1 MKTDMK
7 HINTLA
13 AAVFLAAALSS
24 CAKMRVETEDVRPA
38 GTPIRMAVSSEGAQT
53 KALFDADSFSAE
65 GNVLQIWDVYF
76 NSVVAPQAYIEG
88 TNVVSTGTGAVW
100 PFKEGDAVSSPD
112 KHYYWTKTGTHRFYG
127 VLVKD
132 NSGSAPLT
140 PTTGWG
146 FDAAHKVYSVPTTTL
161 TLTSP
166 QFDFVYSNVIERN
179 LDNGA
184 RTTAVPLKFNHLFS
198 AFGFTFEN
206 DSPSSFNIKSVSL
219 KVGNKAAATID
230 YSNVWDKNFAPAD
243 ADNWNPVVTYSDLA
257 MSPDAG
263 ISGKT
268 REIQAGTCYD
278 MFQGG
283 ELTDMSNYDKYT
295 LIWPQDLTGKTL
307 EMSYLVSGKRYQE
320 VDVIV
325 DKYTY
330 NATGGTYYVEFT
342 NNLKDVTASGDK
354 SFDYNKE
361 GSHYVYVGRGKGSYA
376 VKRVSTNKYYPK
388 YYNKTSITDKESQL
402 VDYTEEKTVTKNL
415 KDLTPGGTWLAGN
428 RYLYK
433 LVFSDNEVNLVVS
446 VMKWEDGHGGNV
458 TFQ

>member
-1 MKTDMK
+1 MK
-7 HINTLA
+7 HIHTLA
-13 AAVFLAAALSS
+13 AAVFMAAALSS

-53 KALFDADSFSAE
+53 KALFGASSFSAE

-88 TNVVSTGTGAVW
+88 TNVVSTGTTGAVW
-100 PFKEGDAVSSPD
+100 PFKEGDAV

-184 RTTAVPLKFNHLFS
+184 PTTAVPLKFNHLFS

-206 DSPSSFNIKSVSL
+206 DSPSSFNIKSATL
-219 KVGNKAAATID
+219 KVDDKAAAKID
-230 YSNVWDKNFAPAD
+230 YSNVWDKGFAPAD
-243 ADNWNPVVTYSDLA
+243 ADNWNPAVTYTGLT
-257 MSPDAG
+257 MSSQTG
-263 ISGKT
+263 ISGKNVD
-268 REIQAGTCYD
+268 IQAGTCYD

-283 ELTDMSNYDKYT
+283 KITDMTKYDKYT

-307 EMSYLVSGKRYQE
+307 EINYAMTVTRPVTKYEYVSWGSGGWD
-320 VDVIV
+320 VDFEFV
-325 DKYTY
+325 DANKGAYNQKGLLTKYY
-330 NATGGTYYVEFT
+330 E
-342 NNLKDVTASGDK
+342 
-354 SFDYNKE
+354 
-361 GSHYVYVGRGKGSYA
+361 YVGEGKGSYNVISA
-376 VKRVSTNKYYPK
+376 TASTRGKYRQVETSEIVTENKTLTIDLAKKTKGGKWIAGNKYL
-388 YYNKTSITDKESQL
+388 YNL
-402 VDYTEEKTVTKNL
+402 LYTNSELEMKVTVMQW
-415 KDLTPGGTWLAGN
+415 DG
-428 RYLYK
+428 
-433 LVFSDNEVNLVVS
+433 
-446 VMKWEDGHGGNV
+446 GHGGTAEFN
-458 TFQ
+458 

>member
-1 MKTDMK
+1 MK
-7 HINTLA
+7 HINSLA

-24 CAKMRVETEDVRPA
+24 CAKMRVETEEIRPA
-38 GTPIRMAVSSEGAQT
+38 GTPIRMAVSSEGTQT

-100 PFKEGDAVSSPD
+100 PFKEGDAV

-198 AFGFTFEN
+198 AFGFTFKN

-230 YSNVWDKNFAPAD
+230 YSNVWEKIFAPAD
-243 ADNWNPVVTYSDLA
+243 AENWNPAVTYSDLA

-268 REIQAGTCYD
+268 GEIQAGTCYD

-307 EMSYLVSGKRYQE
+307 VINYDMTVTRPYTKYEYVSWGYGGWD
-320 VDVIV
+320 VDFEHVGAT
-325 DKYTY
+325 KGAY
-330 NATGGTYYVEFT
+330 NKKTEGRTTYYE
-342 NNLKDVTASGDK
+342 
-354 SFDYNKE
+354 
-361 GSHYVYVGRGKGSYA
+361 YVGEGKGSYN
-376 VKRVSTNKYYPK
+376 VKSATPSTRGKYKQVEASETVTENKTLTIDLAKKTKGGKWIAGNKYL
-388 YYNKTSITDKESQL
+388 YNL
-402 VDYTEEKTVTKNL
+402 LYTNSELEMKVTVMQW
-415 KDLTPGGTWLAGN
+415 DG
-428 RYLYK
+428 
-433 LVFSDNEVNLVVS
+433 
-446 VMKWEDGHGGNV
+446 GHGGTAEFN
-458 TFQ
+458 

>member
-100 PFKEGDAVSSPD
+100 PFKEGDAV

-140 PTTGWG
+140 PTTDWG

-184 RTTAVPLKFNHLFS
+184 PTTAVPLKFNHLFS

-206 DSPSSFNIKSVSL
+206 DSPSSFNIKSATL
-219 KVGNKAAATID
+219 KVDDQAAATID
-230 YSNVWDKNFAPAD
+230 YSNVWDKGFAPAD
-243 ADNWNPVVTYSDLA
+243 ADNWNPEVTYTGLT
-257 MSPDAG
+257 MSSTTG

-268 REIQAGTCYD
+268 GAIQPATCYD

-283 ELTDMSNYDKYT
+283 LIDKDNMANYDKYT

-307 EMSYLVSGKRYQE
+307 VMSYLVSGKRYQE
-320 VDVIV
+320 VDVTV
-325 DKYTY
+325 NKYTY
-330 NATGGTYYVEFT
+330 TTSSGNGNYDVSFT
-342 NNLKDVTASGDK
+342 NNLNYVTSTGDK
-354 SFDYNKE
+354 SFDYNYE
-361 GSHYVYVGRGKGSYA
+361 NGYYVYVGRGKGNFA
-376 VKRVSTNKYYPK
+376 VRSAY
-388 YYNKTSITDKESQL
+388 KTSWGNYTRSTITDKESQL

>member
-7 HINTLA
+7 HIYSLA

-24 CAKMRVETEDVRPA
+24 CAKMRVETEDIRPA

-53 KALFDADSFSAE
+53 KALFDAASFSAK

-88 TNVVSTGTGAVW
+88 ANVVSTGTTGAVW
-100 PFKEGDAVSSPD
+100 PFKEGDAV

-132 NSGSAPLT
+132 NSSSEPLT

-146 FDAAHKVYSVPTTTL
+146 VDAAHKVGFDAEHKVYSVPTTTL

-184 RTTAVPLKFNHLFS
+184 LTTAVPLKFNHLFS

-206 DSPSSFNIKSVSL
+206 DSPSSFNIKSATL
-219 KVGNKAAATID
+219 KVDDQAAATID
-230 YSNVWDKNFAPAD
+230 YSNVWDNGFAPAD
-243 ADNWNPVVTYSDLA
+243 ADNWNPEVTYTGLT
-257 MSPDAG
+257 MSSTTG

-268 REIQAGTCYD
+268 GDIQAGTCYD

-283 ELTDMSNYDKYT
+283 LLDKNNMANYDKYT
-295 LIWPQDLTGKTL
+295 LIWPQDLTGKAL
-307 EMSYLVSGKRYQE
+307 EINYDMTVTRP
-320 VDVIV
+320 
-325 DKYTY
+325 YT
-330 NATGGTYYVEFT
+330 
-342 NNLKDVTASGDK
+342 K
-354 SFDYNKE
+354 
-361 GSHYVYVGRGKGSYA
+361 YVYVSSGYGGWDVDFDYVGNNMGSYVKRNWYSYEYVGEGKGSYN
-376 VKRVSTNKYYPK
+376 VKSATASIRGRYQQVEASETVTENKTLTIDLAKKTKGGKWIAGNKYL
-388 YYNKTSITDKESQL
+388 YNL
-402 VDYTEEKTVTKNL
+402 LYTNSELEMKVTVMQW
-415 KDLTPGGTWLAGN
+415 DG
-428 RYLYK
+428 
-433 LVFSDNEVNLVVS
+433 
-446 VMKWEDGHGGNV
+446 GHGGTAEFN
-458 TFQ
+458 

>member
-1 MKTDMK
+1 MK
-7 HINTLA
+7 HIHTLA
-13 AAVFLAAALSS
+13 AAVFMAAALSS

-53 KALFDADSFSAE
+53 KALFDASSFSAK

-88 TNVVSTGTGAVW
+88 TNVVSTGPTGAVW
-100 PFKEGDAVSSPD
+100 PFKEGDAVTSPD

-146 FDAAHKVYSVPTTTL
+146 FDETHKVYSVPTTTL

-184 RTTAVPLKFNHLFS
+184 PTTAVPLKFNHLFS

-206 DSPSSFNIKSVSL
+206 DSPSSFNIKSATL
-219 KVGNKAAATID
+219 KVDDQAAATID
-230 YSNVWDKNFAPAD
+230 YSNVWDKGFAPAD
-243 ADNWNPVVTYSDLA
+243 ADNWNPAVTYTGLT
-257 MSPDAG
+257 MSSQTG

-268 REIQAGTCYD
+268 VEIPPATCYD

-283 ELTDMSNYDKYT
+283 KITDMTKYDKYT

-307 EMSYLVSGKRYQE
+307 EINYDM
-320 VDVIV
+320 
-325 DKYTY
+325 T
-330 NATGGTYYVEFT
+330 
-342 NNLKDVTASGDK
+342 VTRPCFK
-354 SFDYNKE
+354 
-361 GSHYVYVGRGKGSYA
+361 YVYVGPYSGNYRVTFRSSTQGDYKEASTGGYEYVGEGNGGTHVVSNATKVSYSSYFGMYNLVESETVTENKTLTIDLAKKTKGGKWIAG
-376 VKRVSTNKYYPK
+376 NKYL
-388 YYNKTSITDKESQL
+388 YNL
-402 VDYTEEKTVTKNL
+402 LYTNSELEMKVTVMQW
-415 KDLTPGGTWLAGN
+415 DG
-428 RYLYK
+428 
-433 LVFSDNEVNLVVS
+433 
-446 VMKWEDGHGGNV
+446 GHGGTAEFN
-458 TFQ
+458 

>member
-7 HINTLA
+7 HIHTLA
-13 AAVFLAAALSS
+13 AAVFMAAALSS

-53 KALFDADSFSAE
+53 KALFDAYSFSAE

-88 TNVVSTGTGAVW
+88 TNVVSTGPTGAVW
-100 PFKEGDAVSSPD
+100 PFKEGDAVTSPD

-184 RTTAVPLKFNHLFS
+184 PTTAVPLKFNHLFS

-206 DSPSSFNIKSVSL
+206 DSPSSFNIKSATL
-219 KVGNKAAATID
+219 KVDDRAAAKID
-230 YSNVWDKNFAPAD
+230 YSNVWDKGFAPAD
-243 ADNWNPVVTYSDLA
+243 ADNWNPAVTYTGLT
-257 MSPDAG
+257 MSSQTG

-268 REIQAGTCYD
+268 VEIPPATCYD

-283 ELTDMSNYDKYT
+283 KITDMTKYDKYT

-307 EMSYLVSGKRYQE
+307 EINYAMTVTKPVTKYEYVSRGYGGWD
-320 VDVIV
+320 VDFEPVGENKGAYRV
-325 DKYTY
+325 VRR
-330 NATGGTYYVEFT
+330 TYYE
-342 NNLKDVTASGDK
+342 
-354 SFDYNKE
+354 
-361 GSHYVYVGRGKGSYA
+361 YVGEGKGSYN
-376 VKRVSTNKYYPK
+376 VKSATPKNDGKYKQVETSEIVTENKTLTIDLAKKTKGGKWIAGNKYL
-388 YYNKTSITDKESQL
+388 YNL
-402 VDYTEEKTVTKNL
+402 LYTNSELEMKVTVMQW
-415 KDLTPGGTWLAGN
+415 DG
-428 RYLYK
+428 
-433 LVFSDNEVNLVVS
+433 
-446 VMKWEDGHGGNV
+446 GHGGTAEFN
-458 TFQ
+458 

>member
-7 HINTLA
+7 HINSLA

-24 CAKMRVETEDVRPA
+24 CAKMRVETEEIRPA
-38 GTPIRMAVSSEGAQT
+38 GTPIRMAVSSEGTQT
-53 KALFDADSFSAE
+53 KALFDAKSFAAE

-88 TNVVSTGTGAVW
+88 TNVVSTGTTGAVW
-100 PFKEGDAVSSPD
+100 PFKEGDAV

-132 NSGSAPLT
+132 NSGSSPLT

-184 RTTAVPLKFNHLFS
+184 PTTAVPLKFNHLFS
-198 AFGFTFEN
+198 AFGFTFKN

-230 YSNVWDKNFAPAD
+230 YSNVWDKGFAPAD
-243 ADNWNPVVTYSDLA
+243 ADNWTPAVTYSDLA
-257 MSPDAG
+257 MSPEAG

-268 REIQAGTCYD
+268 GEIQAGTCYD

-307 EMSYLVSGKRYQE
+307 
-320 VDVIV
+320 VINY
-325 DKYTY
+325 DMT
-330 NATGGTYYVEFT
+330 
-342 NNLKDVTASGDK
+342 VTRPCFK
-354 SFDYNKE
+354 
-361 GSHYVYVGRGKGSYA
+361 YVYVGPYNGNYRVTFRSSTQGDYRAANTGGYEYVGEGNGGTHVVSNATKVTYGSNYGSYNLVESETVTENKTLTIDLA
-376 VKRVSTNKYYPK
+376 KKTKGGKWIAGNKYL
-388 YYNKTSITDKESQL
+388 YNL
-402 VDYTEEKTVTKNL
+402 LYTNSELEMKVTVMQW
-415 KDLTPGGTWLAGN
+415 DG
-428 RYLYK
+428 
-433 LVFSDNEVNLVVS
+433 
-446 VMKWEDGHGGNV
+446 GHGGTAEFN
-458 TFQ
+458 

>member
-1 MKTDMK
+1 MK
-7 HINTLA
+7 HIHTLA

-24 CAKMRVETEDVRPA
+24 CAKMRVETEDVRPS
-38 GTPIRMAVSSEGAQT
+38 GIPIRMAVSSEGAQT
-53 KALFDADSFSAE
+53 KALFDASSFSAE

-88 TNVVSTGTGAVW
+88 TNVVSTGPTGAVW
-100 PFKEGDAVSSPD
+100 PFKEGDAV

-140 PTTGWG
+140 PTNGWG
-146 FDAAHKVYSVPTTTL
+146 FDETHKVYSVPTTTL

-184 RTTAVPLKFNHLFS
+184 PTTAVPLKFNHLFS

-206 DSPSSFNIKSVSL
+206 DSPSSFNIKSATL
-219 KVGNKAAATID
+219 KVDDKAAAKID
-230 YSNVWDKNFAPAD
+230 YSNVWDKGFAPAD
-243 ADNWNPVVTYSDLA
+243 ADNWNPAVTYTGLT
-257 MSPDAG
+257 MSSQTG

-268 REIQAGTCYD
+268 VEIPPATCYD

-283 ELTDMSNYDKYT
+283 KITDMTKYDKYT

-307 EMSYLVSGKRYQE
+307 EMAYLVSGKRYQE
-320 VDVIV
+320 VDVTV
-325 DKYTY
+325 NKYTY
-330 NATGGTYYVEFT
+330 TTSSGNGNYDVSFT
-342 NNLKDVTASGDK
+342 DNLNNVMSSGDK

-361 GSHYVYVGRGKGSYA
+361 NGHYVYVGRGKGNYA
-376 VKRVSTNKYYPK
+376 VKSADKRYLGNYTRST
-388 YYNKTSITDKESQL
+388 ITDKESQL

>member
-7 HINTLA
+7 HINSLA

-24 CAKMRVETEDVRPA
+24 CAKMRVETEEIRPA
-38 GTPIRMAVSSEGAQT
+38 GTPIRMAVSSEGTQT
-53 KALFDADSFSAE
+53 KALFDAASFAAE

-100 PFKEGDAVSSPD
+100 PFKEGDAVSFPD

-146 FDAAHKVYSVPTTTL
+146 FDKAHKVYTVPTTTL

-184 RTTAVPLKFNHLFS
+184 PTTAVPLKFNHLFS
-198 AFGFTFEN
+198 AFGFTFKN
-206 DSPSSFNIKSVSL
+206 DSPSNFNIKSVSL
-219 KVGNKAAATID
+219 RVDNKAAATID
-230 YSNVWDKNFAPAD
+230 YSNVWEKNFAPAD

-257 MSPDAG
+257 MSPATG

-268 REIQAGTCYD
+268 GDIQAGTCYD

-283 ELTDMSNYDKYT
+283 LLTDMSNYDKYT

-307 EMSYLVSGKRYQE
+307 EINYDMTVTRP
-320 VDVIV
+320 
-325 DKYTY
+325 YT
-330 NATGGTYYVEFT
+330 
-342 NNLKDVTASGDK
+342 K
-354 SFDYNKE
+354 
-361 GSHYVYVGRGKGSYA
+361 YVYVSSGYGGWDVDFDHVGPNMGSYARRNLYSYEYVGEGKGSYN
-376 VKRVSTNKYYPK
+376 VKSATASTSGKYKQVEASETVTENKTLTIDLAKKTKGGKWIAGNKYL
-388 YYNKTSITDKESQL
+388 YNL
-402 VDYTEEKTVTKNL
+402 LYTNSELEMKVTVMQW
-415 KDLTPGGTWLAGN
+415 DG
-428 RYLYK
+428 
-433 LVFSDNEVNLVVS
+433 
-446 VMKWEDGHGGNV
+446 GHGGTAEFN
-458 TFQ
+458 

>member
-7 HINTLA
+7 HVNTLA
-13 AAVFLAAALSS
+13 AAVFLAVALSS

-100 PFKEGDAVSSPD
+100 PFKDGDAV

-146 FDAAHKVYSVPTTTL
+146 FDAAHKIYSVPTTTL

-179 LDNGA
+179 LDNGDP
-184 RTTAVPLKFNHLFS
+184 TTAVPLKFNHLFS

-206 DSPSSFNIKSVSL
+206 DSPSSFNIKSATL
-219 KVGNKAAATID
+219 KVNDQAAATID
-230 YSNVWDKNFAPAD
+230 YSNVWDKGFAPAD
-243 ADNWNPVVTYSDLA
+243 ADNWNPEVTYTGLT
-257 MSPDAG
+257 MSSTAG

-268 REIQAGTCYD
+268 REIQPATCYD

-283 ELTDMSNYDKYT
+283 LIDKDNMANYDKYT

-307 EMSYLVSGKRYQE
+307 EINYDMTVTRP
-320 VDVIV
+320 
-325 DKYTY
+325 YT
-330 NATGGTYYVEFT
+330 
-342 NNLKDVTASGDK
+342 K
-354 SFDYNKE
+354 
-361 GSHYVYVGRGKGSYA
+361 YVYDKNSRGSYNVKFTEVGAGKGSYKEEVGYSFFSRYTYYTYVGEGKGLFDVA
-376 VKRVSTNKYYPK
+376 SVTKVENGSYNLVEWSETVTENKILTIDLAKKTNGGKWIAGNKYL
-388 YYNKTSITDKESQL
+388 YNL
-402 VDYTEEKTVTKNL
+402 LYTNSELEMKVTVMQW
-415 KDLTPGGTWLAGN
+415 DG
-428 RYLYK
+428 
-433 LVFSDNEVNLVVS
+433 
-446 VMKWEDGHGGNV
+446 GHGGTAEFN
-458 TFQ
+458 

>member
-88 TNVVSTGTGAVW
+88 TNVVSTGTTGAVW
-100 PFKEGDAVSSPD
+100 PFKEGDAV

-184 RTTAVPLKFNHLFS
+184 PTTAVPLKFNHLFS

-206 DSPSSFNIKSVSL
+206 DSPSSFNIKSATL
-219 KVGNKAAATID
+219 KVDDKAAATID
-230 YSNVWDKNFAPAD
+230 YSNVWDKGFAPAA
-243 ADNWNPVVTYSDLA
+243 ADNWNPEVTYTGLT
-257 MSPDAG
+257 MSSTTG

-268 REIQAGTCYD
+268 GAIQAGTCYD

-283 ELTDMSNYDKYT
+283 LLDKNNMANYDKYT

-307 EMSYLVSGKRYQE
+307 
-320 VDVIV
+320 VINYDMTV
-325 DKYTY
+325 TRPYT
-330 NATGGTYYVEFT
+330 
-342 NNLKDVTASGDK
+342 K
-354 SFDYNKE
+354 
-361 GSHYVYVGRGKGSYA
+361 YVYDKNSRGSYSVNFTEVGAGKGSYKEEVGYSFFSRYTYYTYVGEGNGSFDVA
-376 VKRVSTNKYYPK
+376 SVTKVENGSYNLVEWSETATENKTLTIDLAKKTNGGKWIAGNKYL
-388 YYNKTSITDKESQL
+388 YNL
-402 VDYTEEKTVTKNL
+402 LYTNSELEMKVTVMQW
-415 KDLTPGGTWLAGN
+415 DG
-428 RYLYK
+428 
-433 LVFSDNEVNLVVS
+433 
-446 VMKWEDGHGGNV
+446 GHGGTAEFN
-458 TFQ
+458 

>member
-1 MKTDMK
+1 MK

-53 KALFDADSFSAE
+53 KALFDAASFSAE

-88 TNVVSTGTGAVW
+88 TNVVSTGTTGAVW
-100 PFKEGDAVSSPD
+100 PFKEGDAV

-184 RTTAVPLKFNHLFS
+184 PTTAVPLKFNHLFS

-206 DSPSSFNIKSVSL
+206 DSPSSFNIKSATL
-219 KVGNKAAATID
+219 KVNDQAAATID
-230 YSNVWDKNFAPAD
+230 YSNVWDKDFAPAD
-243 ADNWNPVVTYSDLA
+243 ADNWNPEVTYTGLT
-257 MSPDAG
+257 MSSTTG
-263 ISGKT
+263 ISGKPGA
-268 REIQAGTCYD
+268 IQPATCYD
-278 MFQGG
+278 MFQGVKI
-283 ELTDMSNYDKYT
+283 TDMTNYDKYT

-307 EMSYLVSGKRYQE
+307 VMSYLVSGKRYQE
-320 VDVIV
+320 VDVTV

-361 GSHYVYVGRGKGSYA
+361 GSHYVYVGRGKGNFAVQSVYESYWGNYT
-376 VKRVSTNKYYPK
+376 RST
-388 YYNKTSITDKESQL
+388 ITDKESQL

>member
-53 KALFDADSFSAE
+53 KALFDAASFSAA

-100 PFKEGDAVSSPD
+100 PFKEGDAV

-184 RTTAVPLKFNHLFS
+184 PTTAVPLKFNHLFS

-206 DSPSSFNIKSVSL
+206 DSPSSFNIKSATL
-219 KVGNKAAATID
+219 KVDDQAAATID
-230 YSNVWDKNFAPAD
+230 YSNVWDKGFAPAD
-243 ADNWNPVVTYSDLA
+243 ADNWNPEVNYTGLT
-257 MSPDAG
+257 MSSTTG
-263 ISGKT
+263 ISGKP
-268 REIQAGTCYD
+268 EAIQPATCYD
-278 MFQGG
+278 MFQGV
-283 ELTDMSNYDKYT
+283 LIDKNNMANYDKYT

-307 EMSYLVSGKRYQE
+307 EMSYLVSGKKYQE
-320 VDVIV
+320 VDVTV
-325 DKYTY
+325 NKYTY
-330 NATGGTYYVEFT
+330 TTSFGSDNYDVSFT
-342 NNLKDVTASGDK
+342 DNLNNVMSSGDK

-361 GSHYVYVGRGKGSYA
+361 NGHYVYVGRGKGNYA
-376 VKRVSTNKYYPK
+376 VESADKWYWGNYTRST
-388 YYNKTSITDKESQL
+388 ITDKESQL

>member
-1 MKTDMK
+1 MK

-13 AAVFLAAALSS
+13 AAVFLAAVLSS

-53 KALFDADSFSAE
+53 KALFDAASFSAE

-100 PFKEGDAVSSPD
+100 PFKDGDALSSQD

-146 FDAAHKVYSVPTTTL
+146 FDAAHKVYNVPTTTL

-166 QFDFVYSNVIERN
+166 QFDFVYSNVVERN
-179 LDNGA
+179 LDNGDP
-184 RTTAVPLKFNHLFS
+184 TTAVPLKFNHLFS

-206 DSPSSFNIKSVSL
+206 DSPSSFNIKSATL
-219 KVGNKAAATID
+219 KVYDQAAATID
-230 YSNVWDKNFAPAD
+230 YSNVWKKSFAPAD
-243 ADNWNPVVTYSDLA
+243 AADNWNPEVSYTGLK
-257 MSPDAG
+257 MSSTTG
-263 ISGKT
+263 FSGKT
-268 REIQAGTCYD
+268 GDIQAGTCYD

-283 ELTDMSNYDKYT
+283 LLDKNNMANYDKYT

-307 EMSYLVSGKRYQE
+307 VMSYLVSGKKYQE
-320 VDVIV
+320 VDVTV
-325 DKYTY
+325 NKYTY
-330 NATGGTYYVEFT
+330 TTTNGTNNYDVRFT
-342 NNLKDVTASGDK
+342 NNLNYVAPTGDK
-354 SFDYNKE
+354 SFDYNYE
-361 GSHYVYVGRGKGSYA
+361 NGHYVYVGRGKGNYA
-376 VKRVSTNKYYPK
+376 VRSATEYFYGKYTRST
-388 YYNKTSITDKESQL
+388 ITDKESQI

>member
-100 PFKEGDAVSSPD
+100 PFKEGDAV

-184 RTTAVPLKFNHLFS
+184 PTTAVPLKFNHLFS
-198 AFGFTFEN
+198 AFGFTFKN
-206 DSPSSFNIKSVSL
+206 DSPSSFNIKSATL
-219 KVGNKAAATID
+219 KVDDQAAATID
-230 YSNVWDKNFAPAD
+230 YSNVWDKGFAPAD
-243 ADNWNPVVTYSDLA
+243 ADNWNPAVTYTGLT
-257 MSPDAG
+257 MSSTTG

-268 REIQAGTCYD
+268 GAIQACTCYD

-320 VDVIV
+320 VDVTV
-325 DKYTY
+325 NKYTY
-330 NATGGTYYVEFT
+330 TTSFGSDNYDVSFT
-342 NNLKDVTASGDK
+342 DNLNNVMSSGDK
-354 SFDYNKE
+354 SFDYNLE
-361 GSHYVYVGRGKGSYA
+361 NGYHVYVGRGKGNFA
-376 VKRVSTNKYYPK
+376 VKSAYKSYRGNYTRST
-388 YYNKTSITDKESQL
+388 ITDKESQI

-415 KDLTPGGTWLAGN
+415 KDITPGGTWLAGN

>member
-7 HINTLA
+7 HINSLA

-24 CAKMRVETEDVRPA
+24 CAKMRVETEEIRPA
-38 GTPIRMAVSSEGAQT
+38 GTPIRMAVSSEGTRT
-53 KALFDADSFSAE
+53 KALFGAASFAAK

-88 TNVVSTGTGAVW
+88 TNVVSTGTTGAVW
-100 PFKEGDAVSSPD
+100 PFKEGDAV

-184 RTTAVPLKFNHLFS
+184 PTTAVPLKFNHLFS
-198 AFGFTFEN
+198 AFGFTFKN

-230 YSNVWDKNFAPAD
+230 YSNVWEKNFAPAD
-243 ADNWNPVVTYSDLA
+243 AENWNPVVTYSDLA

-307 EMSYLVSGKRYQE
+307 EINYDMTVTRP
-320 VDVIV
+320 
-325 DKYTY
+325 YT
-330 NATGGTYYVEFT
+330 
-342 NNLKDVTASGDK
+342 K
-354 SFDYNKE
+354 
-361 GSHYVYVGRGKGSYA
+361 YVYVSFGYGGWDVDFDYVGHNMGSYARRNLYSYEYVGEGKGSYN
-376 VKRVSTNKYYPK
+376 VKSATASTSGKYKQVEASETVTENKTLTIDLAKKTKGGKWIAGNKYL
-388 YYNKTSITDKESQL
+388 YNL
-402 VDYTEEKTVTKNL
+402 LYTNSELEMKVTVMQW
-415 KDLTPGGTWLAGN
+415 DG
-428 RYLYK
+428 
-433 LVFSDNEVNLVVS
+433 
-446 VMKWEDGHGGNV
+446 GHGGTAEFN
-458 TFQ
+458 

>member
-7 HINTLA
+7 HIHALA
-13 AAVFLAAALSS
+13 AAVFMAAALSS

-53 KALFDADSFSAE
+53 KALFDASSFSAE

-88 TNVVSTGTGAVW
+88 TNVVSTGPTGAVW
-100 PFKEGDAVSSPD
+100 PFKEGDAVTSPD

-140 PTTGWG
+140 PTTDWG

-184 RTTAVPLKFNHLFS
+184 PTTAVPLKFNHLFS

-206 DSPSSFNIKSVSL
+206 DSPSSFNIKSATL
-219 KVGNKAAATID
+219 KVDDRAAAKID
-230 YSNVWDKNFAPAD
+230 YSNVWDKGFVPAD
-243 ADNWNPVVTYSDLA
+243 ADNWNPEVTYTGLT
-257 MSPDAG
+257 MSSQTG
-263 ISGKT
+263 ISGKNVD
-268 REIQAGTCYD
+268 IQAGTCYD

-283 ELTDMSNYDKYT
+283 KITDMTNYDKYT

-307 EMSYLVSGKRYQE
+307 EINYAMTVTRPVTKYEYVSWGY
-320 VDVIV
+320 
-325 DKYTY
+325 
-330 NATGGTYYVEFT
+330 GGWDVEFEPVDAT
-342 NNLKDVTASGDK
+342 KGAYDQKKGLFTK
-354 SFDYNKE
+354 YYE
-361 GSHYVYVGRGKGSYA
+361 YVGEGKGSYN
-376 VKRVSTNKYYPK
+376 VKSATPKNDGKYKQVETSETVTENKTLTIDLAKKTKGGKWIAGNKYL
-388 YYNKTSITDKESQL
+388 YNL
-402 VDYTEEKTVTKNL
+402 LYTNSELEMKVTVMQW
-415 KDLTPGGTWLAGN
+415 DG
-428 RYLYK
+428 
-433 LVFSDNEVNLVVS
+433 
-446 VMKWEDGHGGNV
+446 GHGGTAEFN
-458 TFQ
+458 

>member
-1 MKTDMK
+1 
-7 HINTLA
+7 
-13 AAVFLAAALSS
+13 
-24 CAKMRVETEDVRPA
+24 MRQDARGDGRCPSA

-53 KALFDADSFSAE
+53 KALFDAASFAAV

-88 TNVVSTGTGAVW
+88 TNVVSTRTGAVW

-184 RTTAVPLKFNHLFS
+184 PTTAVPLKFNHLFS
-198 AFGFTFEN
+198 AFGFTFKN

-230 YSNVWDKNFAPAD
+230 YSNVWEKNFAPAD
-243 ADNWNPVVTYSDLA
+243 AENWNPAVTYSGLS

-268 REIQAGTCYD
+268 GDIQAGTCYD

-307 EMSYLVSGKRYQE
+307 EINYDMTVTKPFIKYEYVSWGSGGWNVEFVK
-320 VDVIV
+320 VDNN
-325 DKYTY
+325 KGAY
-330 NATGGTYYVEFT
+330 NQITDGWTTYYQ
-342 NNLKDVTASGDK
+342 
-354 SFDYNKE
+354 
-361 GSHYVYVGRGKGSYA
+361 YVGEGKGSYN
-376 VKRVSTNKYYPK
+376 VKSATPYTWGKYKQVETSETVTENKALTIDLAKKTKGGKWIAGNKYL
-388 YYNKTSITDKESQL
+388 YNL
-402 VDYTEEKTVTKNL
+402 LYTNSELEMKVTVMQW
-415 KDLTPGGTWLAGN
+415 DG
-428 RYLYK
+428 
-433 LVFSDNEVNLVVS
+433 
-446 VMKWEDGHGGNV
+446 GHGGTAEFN
-458 TFQ
+458 

>member
-7 HINTLA
+7 HIHTLA
-13 AAVFLAAALSS
+13 AAVFMAAALSS

-53 KALFDADSFSAE
+53 KALFDASSFSAE

-88 TNVVSTGTGAVW
+88 TNVVSTGPTGAVW
-100 PFKEGDAVSSPD
+100 PFKEGDAVTSPD

-140 PTTGWG
+140 PMTRWG
-146 FDAAHKVYSVPTTTL
+146 FDETHKVYSVPTTTL

-184 RTTAVPLKFNHLFS
+184 PTTAVPLKFNHLFS

-206 DSPSSFNIKSVSL
+206 DSPSSFNIKSATL
-219 KVGNKAAATID
+219 KVDDKAAAKID
-230 YSNVWDKNFAPAD
+230 YSNVWDKGFAPAD
-243 ADNWNPVVTYSDLA
+243 ADNWNPEVTYTGLT
-257 MSPDAG
+257 MSSQTG
-263 ISGKT
+263 ISGKNVD
-268 REIQAGTCYD
+268 IQAGTCYD

-283 ELTDMSNYDKYT
+283 KITDMTNYDKYT

-307 EMSYLVSGKRYQE
+307 EINYAMTVTRP
-320 VDVIV
+320 
-325 DKYTY
+325 YT
-330 NATGGTYYVEFT
+330 
-342 NNLKDVTASGDK
+342 K
-354 SFDYNKE
+354 
-361 GSHYVYVGRGKGSYA
+361 YVYVSSGDGGWKVDFDYVGPNMGSYAQRNLYSYEYVGEGKGSYN
-376 VKRVSTNKYYPK
+376 VKSATASTSGKYKQVEASETVTENKTLTIDLAKKTKGGKWIAGNKYL
-388 YYNKTSITDKESQL
+388 YNL
-402 VDYTEEKTVTKNL
+402 LYTNSELEMKVTVMQW
-415 KDLTPGGTWLAGN
+415 DG
-428 RYLYK
+428 
-433 LVFSDNEVNLVVS
+433 
-446 VMKWEDGHGGNV
+446 GHGGTAEFN
-458 TFQ
+458 

>member
-7 HINTLA
+7 HIHTLA
-13 AAVFLAAALSS
+13 AAVFMAAALSS

-38 GTPIRMAVSSEGAQT
+38 GTPIRMAVSSEGTQT
-53 KALFDADSFSAE
+53 KALFDADSFSAV

-100 PFKEGDAVSSPD
+100 PFKEGDAV

-140 PTTGWG
+140 PTTDWG

-184 RTTAVPLKFNHLFS
+184 PTTAVPLKFNHLFS

-206 DSPSSFNIKSVSL
+206 DSPSSFNIKSATL
-219 KVGNKAAATID
+219 KVDDQAAATID
-230 YSNVWDKNFAPAD
+230 YSNVWDKGFAPAD
-243 ADNWNPVVTYSDLA
+243 ADNWNPEVTYTGLT
-257 MSPDAG
+257 MSSQTG

-268 REIQAGTCYD
+268 VDIQAGTCYD
-278 MFQGG
+278 MFQGVKI
-283 ELTDMSNYDKYT
+283 TDMTKYDKYT

-307 EMSYLVSGKRYQE
+307 EINYAMTVTKPVTKYEYVSWGSGGW
-320 VDVIV
+320 DVYFEPV
-325 DKYTY
+325 GANKGAYDQKKVLFTKYY
-330 NATGGTYYVEFT
+330 E
-342 NNLKDVTASGDK
+342 
-354 SFDYNKE
+354 
-361 GSHYVYVGRGKGSYA
+361 YVGEGKGSYN
-376 VKRVSTNKYYPK
+376 VKSATPNNRGKYRQVETSEIVTENKTLTIDLAKKTKGGKWIAGNKYL
-388 YYNKTSITDKESQL
+388 YNL
-402 VDYTEEKTVTKNL
+402 LYTNSELEMKVTVMQW
-415 KDLTPGGTWLAGN
+415 DG
-428 RYLYK
+428 
-433 LVFSDNEVNLVVS
+433 
-446 VMKWEDGHGGNV
+446 GHGGTAEFN
-458 TFQ
+458 

>member
-1 MKTDMK
+1 MK
-7 HINTLA
+7 HINSLA

-53 KALFDADSFSAE
+53 KALFDAASFSAE

-100 PFKEGDAVSSPD
+100 PFKEGDAV

-184 RTTAVPLKFNHLFS
+184 PTTAVPLKFNHLFS
-198 AFGFTFEN
+198 AFGFTFKN
-206 DSPSSFNIKSVSL
+206 DSPSIFNIKSVSL

-230 YSNVWDKNFAPAD
+230 YSNVWEKNFAPAD
-243 ADNWNPVVTYSDLA
+243 AGNWNPVVTYSDLA
-257 MSPDAG
+257 MSPEAG

-268 REIQAGTCYD
+268 GEIQAGTCYD

-283 ELTDMSNYDKYT
+283 LLDKNNMANYDKYT

-307 EMSYLVSGKRYQE
+307 EMSYLVSGKKYQE
-320 VDVIV
+320 VDVTV
-325 DKYTY
+325 NKYTY
-330 NATGGTYYVEFT
+330 TTTNGT
-342 NNLKDVTASGDK
+342 NNYDVRFTDNLNYVTSTGDK
-354 SFDYNKE
+354 SFDYNYE
-361 GSHYVYVGRGKGSYA
+361 NGYYVYVGRGKGNFA
-376 VKRVSTNKYYPK
+376 VRSAYKRSSGEYTRST
-388 YYNKTSITDKESQL
+388 ITDKESQI

-415 KDLTPGGTWLAGN
+415 KDITPGGTWLAGN

>member
-7 HINTLA
+7 HIHTLA
-13 AAVFLAAALSS
+13 AAVFMAAALSS

-53 KALFDADSFSAE
+53 KALFGASSFSAE

-88 TNVVSTGTGAVW
+88 TNVVSTGPTGAVW
-100 PFKEGDAVSSPD
+100 PFKEGDAVTSPD

-140 PTTGWG
+140 PTTDWG

-184 RTTAVPLKFNHLFS
+184 PTTAVPLKFNHLFS

-206 DSPSSFNIKSVSL
+206 DSPSSFNIKSATL
-219 KVGNKAAATID
+219 KVDDRAAAKID
-230 YSNVWDKNFAPAD
+230 YSNVWDKGFVPAD
-243 ADNWNPVVTYSDLA
+243 ADNWNPAVTYTGLT
-257 MSPDAG
+257 MSSQTG
-263 ISGKT
+263 ISGKNVD
-268 REIQAGTCYD
+268 IQAGTCYD
-278 MFQGG
+278 MFQGV
-283 ELTDMSNYDKYT
+283 LIDKDNMANYDKYT

-307 EMSYLVSGKRYQE
+307 EINYSMTVTKPVTKYEYVSWGSGGW
-320 VDVIV
+320 DVYFEPV
-325 DKYTY
+325 GANKGAY
-330 NATGGTYYVEFT
+330 NRVEWRTYYE
-342 NNLKDVTASGDK
+342 
-354 SFDYNKE
+354 
-361 GSHYVYVGRGKGSYA
+361 YVGEGKGSYN
-376 VKRVSTNKYYPK
+376 VKSATPNNRGKYRQVETSEIVTENKTLTIDLAKKTKGGKWIAGNKYL
-388 YYNKTSITDKESQL
+388 YNL
-402 VDYTEEKTVTKNL
+402 LYTNSELEMKVTVMQW
-415 KDLTPGGTWLAGN
+415 DG
-428 RYLYK
+428 
-433 LVFSDNEVNLVVS
+433 
-446 VMKWEDGHGGNV
+446 GHGGTAEFN
-458 TFQ
+458 

>member
-7 HINTLA
+7 HIHTLA
-13 AAVFLAAALSS
+13 AAVFMAAALSS
-24 CAKMRVETEDVRPA
+24 CAKMRVETEDIRPS

-53 KALFDADSFSAE
+53 KALFGASSFSAE

-88 TNVVSTGTGAVW
+88 TNVVSTGPTGAVW
-100 PFKEGDAVSSPD
+100 PFKEGDAITSPD

-184 RTTAVPLKFNHLFS
+184 PTTAVPLKFNHLFS

-206 DSPSSFNIKSVSL
+206 DSPSSFNIKSATL
-219 KVGNKAAATID
+219 KVDDKAAAKID
-230 YSNVWDKNFAPAD
+230 YSNVWDKGFAPAD
-243 ADNWNPVVTYSDLA
+243 ADNWNPAVTYTGLT
-257 MSPDAG
+257 MSSQTG
-263 ISGKT
+263 ISGKNVD
-268 REIQAGTCYD
+268 IQAGTCYD
-278 MFQGG
+278 MFQGVKI
-283 ELTDMSNYDKYT
+283 TDMTNYDKYT

-307 EMSYLVSGKRYQE
+307 EINYDMTVTRPVTKYEYVSWGSGGWD
-320 VDVIV
+320 VDFEFV
-325 DKYTY
+325 DANKGAYNQKGLLTKYY
-330 NATGGTYYVEFT
+330 E
-342 NNLKDVTASGDK
+342 
-354 SFDYNKE
+354 
-361 GSHYVYVGRGKGSYA
+361 YVGEGKGSYNVISA
-376 VKRVSTNKYYPK
+376 TASTRGKYRQVETSEIVTENKTLTIDLAKKTKGGKWIAGNKYL
-388 YYNKTSITDKESQL
+388 YNL
-402 VDYTEEKTVTKNL
+402 LYTNSELEMKVTVMQW
-415 KDLTPGGTWLAGN
+415 DG
-428 RYLYK
+428 
-433 LVFSDNEVNLVVS
+433 
-446 VMKWEDGHGGNV
+446 GHGGTAEFN
-458 TFQ
+458 

>member
-1 MKTDMK
+1 M
-7 HINTLA
+7 A
-13 AAVFLAAALSS
+13 AAVFMSAALSS

-53 KALFDADSFSAE
+53 KALFDASSFSAE

-88 TNVVSTGTGAVW
+88 TNVVSTGPTGAVW
-100 PFKEGDAVSSPD
+100 PFKEGDAVTSPD

-140 PTTGWG
+140 PTNGWG
-146 FDAAHKVYSVPTTTL
+146 FDAEHKVYSVPTTTL

-184 RTTAVPLKFNHLFS
+184 PTTAVPLKFNHLFS

-206 DSPSSFNIKSVSL
+206 DSPSSFNIKSATL
-219 KVGNKAAATID
+219 KVDDKAAAKID
-230 YSNVWDKNFAPAD
+230 YSNVWDKGFAPAD
-243 ADNWNPVVTYSDLA
+243 ADNWNPEVTYTGLT
-257 MSPDAG
+257 MSSQTG

-268 REIQAGTCYD
+268 VEIPPATCYD
-278 MFQGG
+278 MFQGVKI
-283 ELTDMSNYDKYT
+283 TDMTKYDKYT

-307 EMSYLVSGKRYQE
+307 EMAYLVSGKRYQE
-320 VDVIV
+320 VDVTV
-325 DKYTY
+325 NKYTY
-330 NATGGTYYVEFT
+330 TTSSGNGNYDVSFT
-342 NNLKDVTASGDK
+342 DNLNNVMSSGDK

-361 GSHYVYVGRGKGSYA
+361 NGHYVYVGRGKGNYA
-376 VKRVSTNKYYPK
+376 VKSADKRYLGNYTRST
-388 YYNKTSITDKESQL
+388 ITDKESQL

>member
-7 HINTLA
+7 HIHALA
-13 AAVFLAAALSS
+13 AAVFMAAALSS

-53 KALFDADSFSAE
+53 KALFDASSFSAK

-88 TNVVSTGTGAVW
+88 TDVVSTGTTGAVW
-100 PFKEGDAVSSPD
+100 PFKEGDAV

-184 RTTAVPLKFNHLFS
+184 PTTAVPLKFNHLFS

-206 DSPSSFNIKSVSL
+206 DSPSSFNIKSATL
-219 KVGNKAAATID
+219 KVDDKAAAKID
-230 YSNVWDKNFAPAD
+230 YSNVWDKGFAPAD
-243 ADNWNPVVTYSDLA
+243 ADNWNPEVTYTGLT
-257 MSPDAG
+257 MSSQTG

-268 REIQAGTCYD
+268 VDIQAGTCYD
-278 MFQGG
+278 MFQGVKI
-283 ELTDMSNYDKYT
+283 TDMTKYDKYT

-320 VDVIV
+320 VDVTV
-325 DKYTY
+325 NKYTY
-330 NATGGTYYVEFT
+330 TTSSGNGNYDVSFT
-342 NNLKDVTASGDK
+342 DNLNNVLSSGDK

-361 GSHYVYVGRGKGSYA
+361 GSHYVYVGRGKGNYA
-376 VKRVSTNKYYPK
+376 VRWAYESYSGNYTRST
-388 YYNKTSITDKESQL
+388 ITDKESQL